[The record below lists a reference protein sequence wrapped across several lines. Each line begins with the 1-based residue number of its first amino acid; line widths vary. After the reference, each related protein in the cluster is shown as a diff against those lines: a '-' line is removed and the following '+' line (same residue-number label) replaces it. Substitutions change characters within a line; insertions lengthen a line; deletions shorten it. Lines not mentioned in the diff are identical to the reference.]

1 MAITPEDQ
9 QTLVD
14 EINQIYQNTSPL
26 IRGFIP
32 PIPTLLRKI
41 PECAWKYTLGELIEF
56 LEKAHNEG
64 KIP

>member
-1 MAITPEDQ
+1 MTITPEDQ

-14 EINQIYQNTSPL
+14 EINQIYENTSPL

-41 PECAWKYTLGELIEF
+41 PACAWKYTLEELIEF